1 MIDGISAPLPLW
13 EHQNKII
20 EQASEIFRHHRS
32 LLVTAPT
39 GSGKTVTFSEII
51 ARALVK
57 NLRVGVLVHRQEL
70 VKQSESAILL
80 RSGVKP
86 GVIWQGRKEWDS
98 PVTIMAQDTVMNLDL
113 TPLQGLDIL
122 VTDEAHHIVAPTWL
136 NTVKRINP
144 RYLLGFSATPFRQD
158 REPLVPEPFA
168 KVIRPITPKEL
179 IDQGILCPAVIES
192 PIIHDQ
198 NGDPQ
203 PINKASNIENIY
215 HQAIRYAIGNGRT
228 KILLYVSQT
237 QEYTPLQVIERT
249 VKLLRRVGITADG
262 VYKNMS
268 PAKREAA
275 IKRFMNSGSA
285 SVLLNYMAMTEGTDL
300 PYVDCIIIGRHTQ
313 SESTIIQM
321 IGRGL
326 RLHPQKKDCLVIEY
340 TQRPDMDDIIHYW
353 RLDEPVLDGGSS
365 PKNRKNNQTLLELT
379 QLATK
384 FPRRLS
390 TLDAARIQY
399 PWFKPFKGRPLMA
412 LPLWS
417 EEDGAARYIT
427 VEPQKAGTW
436 RVSKVTLNN
445 RGLTPLTRQQ
455 TSVETPEEA
464 ANLVRI
470 ALGVNAPQLQR
481 NANWRVKTAS
491 PAQMGTYW
499 SLHPNE
505 SRKEMTMSA
514 GEVSDEIAQQ
524 RFQRRVDSK
533 TI

>member
-1 MIDGISAPLPLW
+1 MPEELPPLW
-13 EHQNKII
+13 EHQTRII
-20 EQASEIFRHHRS
+20 EQSSEIFKQHNS

-51 ARALVK
+51 ARALRK
-57 NLRVGVLVHRQEL
+57 GLRAAVLVHRQEL
-70 VKQSESAILL
+70 VKQSENAILL
-80 RSGVKP
+80 RSGVAP
-86 GVIWQGRKEWDS
+86 GVIWQGRREWDS
-98 PVTIMAQDTVMNLDL
+98 PVTIMAQDTVINLDL
-113 TPLQGLDIL
+113 ARFRDIDIL
-122 VTDEAHHIVAPTWL
+122 VIDEAHHAVAPTWL
-136 NTVKRINP
+136 NTVRRINP

-158 REPLVPEPFA
+158 KEPLVPEPFA
-168 KVIRPITPKEL
+168 TVIRPITPKEL
-179 IDQGILCPAVIES
+179 IDRGILCPVVIES

-198 NGDPQ
+198 NGTPQ

-215 HQAIRYAIGNGRT
+215 HQAIRYAIGNGRS

-237 QEYTPLQVIERT
+237 QEHSPLQVIDNT
-249 VKLLRRVGITADG
+249 LKLLRRVGITADA
-262 VYKNMS
+262 VYKNMTPS
-268 PAKREAA
+268 RRTAA
-275 IKRFMNSGSA
+275 VNRFMNAGSA
-285 SVLLNYMAMTEGTDL
+285 SVLINYMAMTEGTDL
-300 PYVDCIIIGRHTQ
+300 PYVDCIIIGRSTQ

-321 IGRGL
+321 IGRGF
-326 RLHPQKKDCLVIEY
+326 RLHPAKIDCLVIEY
-340 TQRPDMDDIIHYW
+340 TDRPDMDDIIHYW
-353 RLDEPVLDGGSS
+353 RLDEPAEDGASS
-365 PKNRKNNQTLLELT
+365 ARNRKNNHTLPELT
-379 QLATK
+379 KLATK

-399 PWFKPFKGRPLMA
+399 PWFKPFKSRPLMA

-427 VEPQKAGTW
+427 VEPRKTGAW
-436 RVSKVTLNN
+436 RVSRITLNN

-470 ALGVNAPQLQR
+470 ALGTNAPQLQR
-481 NANWRVKTAS
+481 NARWRVREAS
-491 PAQMGTYW
+491 QAQMSAYW
-499 SLHPNE
+499 SLRPNDF
-505 SRKEMTMSA
+505 RKEITMSA